1 MDELIRQ
8 KSPNWKVKVYLLN
21 DTGNWDDCGTGTL
34 EISRLSKNGEENEYF
49 QVTRQDDNTVTHPTV
64 VSSERLQKLKSEN
77 TNQKV
82 ILYLP
87 ISKTFQFDKQGGKY
101 SMI

>member
-34 EISRLSKNGEENEYF
+34 ELTRVSKNSEETEYF
-49 QVTRQDDNTVTHPTV
+49 QVTRQDDNAAALPIIVPGD
-64 VSSERLQKLKSEN
+64 RLQKLKSDN
-77 TNQKV
+77 PNPKV
-82 ILYLP
+82 ILHLP
-87 ISKTFQFDKQGGKY
+87 ISKNFQFDKQGGKY
-101 SMI
+101 P